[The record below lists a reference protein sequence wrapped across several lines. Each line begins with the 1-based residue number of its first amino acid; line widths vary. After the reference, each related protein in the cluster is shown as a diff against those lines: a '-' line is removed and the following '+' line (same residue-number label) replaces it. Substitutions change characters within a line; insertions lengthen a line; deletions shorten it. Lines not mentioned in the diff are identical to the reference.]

1 MLNLPP
7 HTAKLT
13 HLNLREETHGG
24 EKRKALDLSLEVVF
38 SADTIDEMVPGAKIA
53 FWKPP
58 ELPPAATAEQ
68 LFDGKDK
75 LEVPPTLRRLAA
87 VESFKADKVFAGRL
101 VTIPWGIGDDME
113 FDCSKAHKFVIT
125 PLDQAVGK
133 VKYMMSVYTDSEQ
146 IAQLA
151 DKLST
156 ELEITMADGDN
167 TPPGGQRELAGE
179 GAEA

>member
-58 ELPPAATAEQ
+58 ELPPAATALGQVAAAMGEAY
-68 LFDGKDK
+68 
-75 LEVPPTLRRLAA
+75 ERLIRDAKRA
-87 VESFKADKVFAGRL
+87 
-101 VTIPWGIGDDME
+101 
-113 FDCSKAHKFVIT
+113 
-125 PLDQAVGK
+125 
-133 VKYMMSVYTDSEQ
+133 
-146 IAQLA
+146 
-151 DKLST
+151 
-156 ELEITMADGDN
+156 
-167 TPPGGQRELAGE
+167 
-179 GAEA
+179 